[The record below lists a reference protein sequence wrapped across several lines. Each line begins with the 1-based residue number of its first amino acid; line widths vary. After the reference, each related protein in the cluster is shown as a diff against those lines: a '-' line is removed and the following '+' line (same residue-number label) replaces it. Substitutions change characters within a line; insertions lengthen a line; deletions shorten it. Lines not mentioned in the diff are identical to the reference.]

1 MIPLLPDQRT
11 ILDLCSGTGS
21 WSQPYLDAGYEVL
34 RVEIKDG
41 ADTRLWPAPMSE
53 QPRLPDEFPDVR
65 QLNIHGVL
73 AAPVCTVFAGSGA
86 RWPRTDEDVREG
98 LALVDA
104 CLRICQAVDPV
115 WWVMENPVG
124 KLAKWIGNPVDSFQP
139 SDYGDPY
146 TKKTLLWGRFTMPE
160 QTPVEAVDGSKLW
173 RNYGGKSDKTK
184 TERSV
189 TPHGF
194 AQAFFKANP

>member
-1 MIPLLPDQRT
+1 
-11 ILDLCSGTGS
+11 
-21 WSQPYLDAGYEVL
+21 
-34 RVEIKDG
+34 
-41 ADTRLWPAPMSE
+41 
-53 QPRLPDEFPDVR
+53 
-65 QLNIHGVL
+65 
-73 AAPVCTVFAGSGA
+73 
-86 RWPRTDEDVREG
+86 
-98 LALVDA
+98 
-104 CLRICQAVDPV
+104 
-115 WWVMENPVG
+115 MENPVG

-160 QTPVEAVDGSKLW
+160 QTPVEPVDGSKLW